1 MRVSLFLF
9 VIVCVAGSL
18 AQTPPPAQPQ
28 RPIYTALVTDVEPQ
42 IVAGRTFVPVAVIAR
57 EFGATV
63 TWVPEMQRV
72 HIARASERTIILTI
86 GTRTALV
93 DGQPATLD
101 AAPFITRGRT
111 MVPLRFIAETYRIP
125 VTYDGVTRTVR
136 LTRANR
142 HYVLPL
148 PSFKAGV
155 VIADPRPGELVRTGL
170 RVQGV
175 ANVYEGALIIEV
187 RDSGGRVLGRTIA
200 TAGMGGFYPF
210 STVIYYNLPSDD
222 PSNGRIVVY
231 SQNGRGDGKIL
242 AEDSVPVVLA
252 STI

>member
-1 MRVSLFLF
+1 MRIGLFMLVLASF
-9 VIVCVAGSL
+9 AMSL
-18 AQTPPPAQPQ
+18 AQTPPPAQPR
-28 RPIYTALVTDVEPQ
+28 RPIYTALVSDVEPQ

-63 TWVPEMQRV
+63 TWAPELRRV
-72 HIARASERTIILTI
+72 HIARANERTILLTI

-93 DGQPATLD
+93 NGQQVTLD
-101 AAPFITRGRT
+101 AAPFLTLGRT
-111 MVPLRFIAETYRIP
+111 MVPLRFIAETYRVP
-125 VTYDGVTRTVR
+125 VIYDGVTRTVQF
-136 LTRANR
+136 TRADR

-148 PSFKAGV
+148 PSITAGV
-155 VIADPRPGELVRTGL
+155 MLADPLPGELVRTGL

-187 RDSGGRVLGRTIA
+187 RDSRGQVLGRTIA

-222 PSNGRIVVY
+222 PSNGRIVVF

>member
-1 MRVSLFLF
+1 MLMLVA
-9 VIVCVAGSL
+9 VCLAGSL
-18 AQTPPPAQPQ
+18 AQPPPPAQPQ
-28 RPIYTALVTDVEPQ
+28 RPIYTALVSDVEPE
-42 IVAGRTFVPVAVIAR
+42 ILAGRTFVPAAVISR

-72 HIARASERTIILTI
+72 HIARANEPTLLLTI
-86 GTRTALV
+86 GSRTALV
-93 DGQPATLD
+93 SGQMVTLP
-101 AAPFITRGRT
+101 AAPYLTRGRT

-125 VTYDGVTRTVR
+125 VMYDGATRTVQ
-136 LTRANR
+136 LTHANR
-142 HYVLPL
+142 LYVLPL
-148 PSFKAGV
+148 QSLRAGV

-187 RDSGGRVLGRTIA
+187 RDSGGQVLGRTIA

-210 STVIYYNLPSDD
+210 STVVYYNLPSDD
-222 PSNGRIVVY
+222 PSNGRIVVF
-231 SQNGRGDGKIL
+231 SQNGRDDGRIL